1 MHKLKTYI
9 RESIIMAMTI
19 LVAGC
24 LYHPDQTNFF
34 SSLDMYLISLQKSCR
49 GSEHSYTF
57 VLVYITFV
65 LGYITFVLG
74 YINNSDTDRK

>member
-1 MHKLKTYI
+1 
-9 RESIIMAMTI
+9 MAMTI

-24 LYHPDQTNFF
+24 LYHPDQTIFF
-34 SSLDMYLISLQKSCR
+34 SSLDMYLTSLQKSCR

-74 YINNSDTDRK
+74 YITFCSWLY

>member
-1 MHKLKTYI
+1 
-9 RESIIMAMTI
+9 MAMTI
-19 LVAGC
+19 LVAGI
-24 LYHPDQTNFF
+24 PSRPEDFFF
-34 SSLDMYLISLQKSCR
+34 SSLDMYLTSLQKSRR

-57 VLVYITFV
+57 VLGYITFV